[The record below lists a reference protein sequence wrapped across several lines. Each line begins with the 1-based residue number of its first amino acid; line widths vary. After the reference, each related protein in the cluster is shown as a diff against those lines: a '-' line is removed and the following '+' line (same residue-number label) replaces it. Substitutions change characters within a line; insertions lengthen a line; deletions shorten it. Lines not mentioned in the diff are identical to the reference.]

1 MNEALLPLAGAV
13 AGAIFGSFIAN
24 LVIRWPRGE
33 QVMVGRSRCEACG
46 KPLVAAELV
55 PIVSHL
61 IQRGRCRGC
70 GAAIDRKHLAIE
82 IGAALIG
89 ASALFASPD
98 LNGVAGAIFGWF
110 LLALAALDAEHFW
123 LPDRLTLPLG
133 VLGLAVG
140 ATGLGVP
147 LIDRVIGAA
156 AGFGA
161 LAAIALAYRALR
173 GREGLGWGDPK
184 LLGAIGAWLGWQM
197 LPLVLLFASILG
209 LLAVLAQRARGEAVS
224 ATTRVPL
231 GALMAVAAWPLWL
244 LLASGIAGFVLL

>member
-1 MNEALLPLAGAV
+1 MNDALLPLAGAV

-24 LVIRWPRGE
+24 LVLRWPRGE
-33 QVMVGRSRCEACG
+33 QVLGGRSRCEACG
-46 KPLVAAELV
+46 KPLGIVELV
-55 PIVSHL
+55 PILSHL
-61 IQRGRCRGC
+61 LQRGRCRAC
-70 GAAIDRKHLAIE
+70 GATIDRRHLAIE
-82 IGAALIG
+82 AGAALIG

-98 LNGVAGAIFGWF
+98 LNGVAGAVFGWF

-133 VLGLAVG
+133 ALGLAAG
-140 ATGLGVP
+140 AAGLGVP
-147 LIDRVIGAA
+147 FADRVIGAA

-161 LAAIALAYRALR
+161 LAAIALGYRALR
-173 GREGLGWGDPK
+173 GRDGLGWGDPK

-197 LPLVLLFASILG
+197 LPIVLLLASLIG

-244 LLASGIAGFVLL
+244 LLAAGFSL